1 MYGASAHVLEELL
14 LVYAS
19 IKELAFPEPALTDE
33 IPWQ

>member
-1 MYGASAHVLEELL
+1 VLEELL

-19 IKELAFPEPALTDE
+19 ISGLALPEPALTDE

>member
-1 MYGASAHVLEELL
+1 LL

-19 IKELAFPEPALTDE
+19 ISGLALPKPALTDE